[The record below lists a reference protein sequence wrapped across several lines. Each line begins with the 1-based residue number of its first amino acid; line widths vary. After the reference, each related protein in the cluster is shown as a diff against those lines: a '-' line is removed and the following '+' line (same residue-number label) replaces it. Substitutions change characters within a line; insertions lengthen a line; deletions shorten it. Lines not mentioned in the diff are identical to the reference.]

1 VKDGRTISAAAQNP
15 AKVDLPRSAIF
26 YWFNNESRHLD
37 FPIES
42 QRSIEVPKPASD
54 ARHLGKTPFLPP
66 RGTPSLHEPAL
77 RKHPAYRHR
86 VSVREIPRS
95 RPARAPGTL
104 PRRHRQRT
112 HPPQAPQARRQQR
125 GLHAA
130 GPQEPPEQ
138 LEWTRTKRALHQVLC
153 TANPEFEAI
162 RQRLRN
168 QAGALT
174 PHLLATLSL
183 WLAGFFGMSLATV
196 TPLVATVL
204 FGIARDGIDGWF
216 HPAEPLS
223 A

>member
-1 VKDGRTISAAAQNP
+1 MNP
-15 AKVDLPRSAIF
+15 LFESTPRIDIAFLFGKFPDLALLERQGLSLDDIG
-26 YWFNNESRHLD
+26 NELIR
-37 FPIES
+37 
-42 QRSIEVPKPASD
+42 RK
-54 ARHLGKTPFLPP
+54 
-66 RGTPSLHEPAL
+66 LH
-77 RKHPAYRHR
+77 K
-86 VSVREIPRS
+86 
-95 RPARAPGTL
+95 RA
-104 PRRHRQRT
+104 
-112 HPPQAPQARRQQR
+112 RQQR

-168 QAGALT
+168 HAGALT

-216 HPAEPLS
+216 HPAEPLN